1 MMGNEQYYSFCIF
14 FYVFFVCRYQ
24 LFQVTPKDKTSYEA
38 MVQLYKQS
46 ENYDFWIA
54 PRGIDIAMDVMVP
67 PAYVSVFTD
76 LMDAYNME
84 YRVKMVD
91 VQT

>member
-1 MMGNEQYYSFCIF
+1 M
-14 FYVFFVCRYQ
+14 
-24 LFQVTPKDKTSYEA
+24 FQVTPKDKTSYEA
-38 MVQLYKQS
+38 MVQLYEKS

-76 LMDAYNME
+76 LMHAYNME